1 MASNIS
7 TTRSD
12 MKRVKKVRVPKS
24 TEALTQES
32 HSLES
37 VNLPQ
42 PDPLP
47 KYDEKFNPIHEYVVE
62 CDPDIEWTLLKKWI
76 KRKPLSLKDA
86 MEMLAVQPD
95 MAMRAKRLSLLAKK
109 ELERFTLD
117 YKERT
122 GVLRDLAIEHW
133 EERKRQGMRKQ
144 ITNEMIEDWVVENYG
159 DTWTEM
165 KMRVRDMKNAARL
178 LDQLS
183 EQVITRAPDL
193 RKMIDKFAEKTADP
207 TWFTNQKKRRR
218 TKRGR
223 ATDNGTT

>member
-1 MASNIS
+1 
-7 TTRSD
+7 

-24 TEALTQES
+24 SQETEALTQES
-32 HSLES
+32 QTLA
-37 VNLPQ
+37 NKDLPQ

-47 KYDEKFNPIHEYVVE
+47 RYDKKFDTIHKYVVE
-62 CDPDIEWTLLKKWI
+62 CDPDTEWPMLKKWI

-86 MEMLAVQPD
+86 MEMLAEQPD
-95 MAMRAKRLSLLAKK
+95 MAMRARRLALLAKK

-117 YKERT
+117 FKERT
-122 GVLRDLAIEHW
+122 GVLRDMAIDYW

-144 ITNEMIEDWVVENYG
+144 ITNEMIDDWVVENYG

-178 LDQLS
+178 LEQLS

-218 TKRGR
+218 TRKGK
-223 ATDNGTT
+223 